1 MKKKLQIDAIT
12 NELEAS
18 AFFARN
24 KSQSAEPKLVPAV
37 TTPLKHE
44 PKPITQQTNVPTNAE
59 TNERLFER
67 RKIRHTFDIFEDQLL
82 SLKEITLSRQK
93 RFGKREL
100 LGDLV
105 QQALDMFI
113 TKERNN
119 ERSNE

>member
-24 KSQSAEPKLVPAV
+24 KSQSVEPKPVPAV

-44 PKPITQQTNVPTNAE
+44 PKPITQQTNVS

-119 ERSNE
+119 ERSNG